1 MSSVNCDE
9 DVQRIKK
16 RLEKMMKSNDVDVS
30 QSIDMLNFLK
40 NLPINLQVL
49 TNTRI
54 GVVVN
59 NLRKA
64 SNSDELGT
72 LAKNLLKSWKRLVA
86 GENSGHNTS
95 GSNNNNPISPNS
107 NFDDREN
114 SNSTKSPP
122 PPATPPIIQHQMST
136 SSSSSSSG
144 NNKEKEISRRSSND
158 LNNSTNGHNNKK
170 LNTQTSSISTTT
182 TTIKTPITPNYSRTV
197 SYSDTRDQVRIKSR
211 ELIEAA
217 LQLTEHIDKNIP
229 LYDAHAIACR
239 CEDVIFTEFKNT
251 DAKYKNRIRS
261 RIANL
266 KDPKNPKLKE
276 QVLIGKITAEQL
288 AVMTADDMASDE
300 LKQLREKFTLEA
312 IDDHKMAVQTGCKS
326 SLLKCG
332 KCKKSNCGYKEMQT
346 RSADEPMT
354 VFAFCFDC
362 GHRWKFG

>member
-217 LQLTEHIDKNIP
+217 LQLTEHIDK
-229 LYDAHAIACR
+229 
-239 CEDVIFTEFKNT
+239 
-251 DAKYKNRIRS
+251 RS
-261 RIANL
+261 
-266 KDPKNPKLKE
+266 
-276 QVLIGKITAEQL
+276 
-288 AVMTADDMASDE
+288 
-300 LKQLREKFTLEA
+300 
-312 IDDHKMAVQTGCKS
+312 
-326 SLLKCG
+326 
-332 KCKKSNCGYKEMQT
+332 
-346 RSADEPMT
+346 
-354 VFAFCFDC
+354 
-362 GHRWKFG
+362 HRVTS

>member
-1 MSSVNCDE
+1 
-9 DVQRIKK
+9 
-16 RLEKMMKSNDVDVS
+16 MMKSNDVDVS
-30 QSIDMLNFLK
+30 SSIDMLNFLK

-49 TNTRI
+49 QNTRI

-64 SNSDELGT
+64 SNSEELGT

-86 GENSGHNTS
+86 GEGVGNHNANS
-95 GSNNNNPISPNS
+95 NNPISPNSNS

-122 PPATPPIIQHQMST
+122 ASIPTTNTVSHVNNNKEKDISRQTSIEST
-136 SSSSSSSG
+136 SSSNGGHANYLQHKIENKKLLLSQTSSSSTA
-144 NNKEKEISRRSSND
+144 
-158 LNNSTNGHNNKK
+158 ST
-170 LNTQTSSISTTT
+170 STTS
-182 TTIKTPITPNYSRTV
+182 TIKSAPITPHYSRTV
-197 SYSDTRDQVRIKSR
+197 SYSDTRDQVRVKSR

-239 CEDVIFTEFKNT
+239 CEDVIFNEFSNT

-276 QVLIGKITAEQL
+276 NVLMGLITAERL
-288 AVMTADDMASDE
+288 AVMTADDMASEE
-300 LKQLREKFTLEA
+300 LKQLREKFTKEA
-312 IDDHKMAVQTGCKS
+312 IDDHQMAVQTGCKS

>member
-1 MSSVNCDE
+1 MSSANCDE

-30 QSIDMLNFLK
+30 SSIDMLNFLK

-86 GENSGHNTS
+86 GENNHNTS
-95 GSNNNNPISPNS
+95 GSNNNPLSPNS

-122 PPATPPIIQHQMST
+122 PPTPTTTTTPQLNHQVSNVSNKELSRND
-136 SSSSSSSG
+136 SSSSSS
-144 NNKEKEISRRSSND
+144 
-158 LNNSTNGHNNKK
+158 NGHKK
-170 LNTQTSSISTTT
+170 ISTQTSSSSTSSVST
-182 TTIKTPITPNYSRTV
+182 KTPITPRYSRTV

-217 LQLTEHIDKNIP
+217 LQLTEQIDKNIP

-239 CEDVIFTEFKNT
+239 CEDVIFNEFKNT

-276 QVLIGKITAEQL
+276 NVLIGRLTAEQL
-288 AVMTADDMASDE
+288 AVMTADDMASEE
-300 LKQLREKFTLEA
+300 LKQLREKFTKEA
-312 IDDHKMAVQTGCKS
+312 IDDHQMAVQSGCKS